1 MEKTTVSKKVP
12 IILAIVWLAV
22 SLGVMWYTLPKMI
35 HLEGVFADWNV
46 QMLVFFAEA
55 VFCVGMM
62 IAVRILSAK
71 AQIKW
76 LAIVSKILM
85 IFYSVIGG
93 IGLIAFVVIHLTIM

>member
-1 MEKTTVSKKVP
+1 MESRKVSKKVP
-12 IILAIVWLAV
+12 IILAIVWLV
-22 SLGVMWYTLPKMI
+22 VGMGVVMGMMPKMI
-35 HLEGVFADWNV
+35 LMEGVFADWNV
-46 QMLVFFAEA
+46 QMLVFLAET
-55 VFCVGMM
+55 VFSVGMM
-62 IAVRILSAK
+62 IAIRILSAK

>member
-12 IILAIVWLAV
+12 IILAIVWVVISMGAL
-22 SLGVMWYTLPKMI
+22 LIMMPQLRQG
-35 HLEGVFADWNV
+35 EGVFADWNV
-46 QMLVFFAEA
+46 QMLAFFAET